1 MLNVDLIV
9 SIRLIIIL
17 NLFIKKTKDE
27 DLTKVGGFCNS
38 DYSPI
43 MDRQVYYLV
52 VGYTLDK
59 KEYWAT
65 IAHETMHLIQEV
77 LESRDV
83 YYLRK
88 QPNEP
93 YAYMYGYFISE
104 NFEFF
109 EGAYS
114 KYKRLKILPEKN
126 IQTEKWNIFG
136 KNYTKL

>member
-1 MLNVDLIV
+1 MHKE
-9 SIRLIIIL
+9 LIIPIYDCL
-17 NLFIKKTKDE
+17 ISIQVTNDMNLAVKHLTDTYGITEDE
-27 DLTKVGGFCNS
+27 DLTNMGGFCNS
-38 DYSPI
+38 DNSPI
-43 MDRQVYYLV
+43 IDRQVYYLV

-77 LESRDV
+77 LESRDI

-109 EGAYS
+109 EQAYS
-114 KYKRLKILPEKN
+114 KFKRIKIK
-126 IQTEKWNIFG
+126 
-136 KNYTKL
+136 

>member
-1 MLNVDLIV
+1 MHKEIIIPIYDCLV
-9 SIRLIIIL
+9 SIQVTLTMDEAVKHLANTYNIIE
-17 NLFIKKTKDE
+17 DE
-27 DLTKVGGFCNS
+27 DLSNMGGFCNS
-38 DYSPI
+38 DNSPLI
-43 MDRQVYYLV
+43 DRQIYYLV

-77 LESRDV
+77 LESRDI
-83 YYLRK
+83 YYQRK

-109 EGAYS
+109 ESAYT
-114 KYKRLKILPEKN
+114 KYKRIKVK
-126 IQTEKWNIFG
+126 K
-136 KNYTKL
+136 

>member
-1 MLNVDLIV
+1 MHKEIIIPIYDCLV
-9 SIRLIIIL
+9 SIQVTLTMDEAVKHLTDTYGIIE
-17 NLFIKKTKDE
+17 DE
-27 DLTKVGGFCNS
+27 DLSNMGGFCNS
-38 DYSPI
+38 DNSPLI
-43 MDRQVYYLV
+43 DRQIYYLV

-77 LESRDV
+77 LESRDI
-83 YYLRK
+83 YYQRK

-114 KYKRLKILPEKN
+114 KYKRLKIKK
-126 IQTEKWNIFG
+126 IT
-136 KNYTKL
+136 

>member
-1 MLNVDLIV
+1 MHKEIIIPIYDCLV
-9 SIRLIIIL
+9 SIQVTNNMNEAVRHITA
-17 NLFIKKTKDE
+17 NYGVTEDE
-27 DLTKVGGFCNS
+27 DLTNMGGFCNS

-43 MDRQVYYLV
+43 MERQIYYLV

-77 LESRDV
+77 LESRDI

-114 KYKRLKILPEKN
+114 KYKRLKIK
-126 IQTEKWNIFG
+126 K
-136 KNYTKL
+136 

>member
-1 MLNVDLIV
+1 MHKEIVIPIYDCLV
-9 SIRLIIIL
+9 SIQVTNDMNEAVRHITA
-17 NLFIKKTKDE
+17 NYGVTEDE
-27 DLTKVGGFCNS
+27 DLTNMGGFCNS

-114 KYKRLKILPEKN
+114 KYKRLKIK
-126 IQTEKWNIFG
+126 K
-136 KNYTKL
+136 

>member
-1 MLNVDLIV
+1 MHKEIIIPIYDCLV
-9 SIRLIIIL
+9 SIQVTVTMDEAVKHLTDTYGI
-17 NLFIKKTKDE
+17 TEDE
-27 DLTKVGGFCNS
+27 DLSNMGGFCNS
-38 DYSPI
+38 DNSPLI
-43 MDRQVYYLV
+43 DRQIYYLV

-77 LESRDV
+77 LESRDI
-83 YYLRK
+83 YYQRK

-109 EGAYS
+109 EQAYS
-114 KYKRLKILPEKN
+114 KFKRLKVK
-126 IQTEKWNIFG
+126 K
-136 KNYTKL
+136 

>member
-1 MLNVDLIV
+1 MHKEIIIPIYDCLV
-9 SIRLIIIL
+9 SIQVTNNMDEAVKHLTANYGVIE
-17 NLFIKKTKDE
+17 DE

-43 MDRQVYYLV
+43 MDRHVYYLV

-77 LESRDV
+77 LESRDI

-93 YAYMYGYFISE
+93 YAYMFGYFISE

-109 EGAYS
+109 ENAYT
-114 KYKRLKILPEKN
+114 KYKRIKVK
-126 IQTEKWNIFG
+126 K
-136 KNYTKL
+136 

>member
-1 MLNVDLIV
+1 MHKEIIIPIYDCLV
-9 SIRLIIIL
+9 SIQVTNNMNEAVRHITA
-17 NLFIKKTKDE
+17 NYGVTEDE
-27 DLTKVGGFCNS
+27 DLTNMGGFCNS

-43 MDRQVYYLV
+43 MERQIYYLV

-77 LESRDV
+77 LESRDI

-114 KYKRLKILPEKN
+114 KYKRLKVK
-126 IQTEKWNIFG
+126 K
-136 KNYTKL
+136 

>member
-1 MLNVDLIV
+1 MHKEIIIPIYDCLV
-9 SIRLIIIL
+9 SIQVTNNMNEAVRHITA
-17 NLFIKKTKDE
+17 NYGVTEDE
-27 DLTKVGGFCNS
+27 DLTNMGGFCNS

-77 LESRDV
+77 LESRDI

-114 KYKRLKILPEKN
+114 KYKRLKIK
-126 IQTEKWNIFG
+126 K
-136 KNYTKL
+136 

>member
-1 MLNVDLIV
+1 MHKEIIIPIYDCLV
-9 SIRLIIIL
+9 SIQVTVTMNEAVKHLTDTYGI
-17 NLFIKKTKDE
+17 TEDE
-27 DLTKVGGFCNS
+27 DLSNMGGFCNS
-38 DYSPI
+38 DNSPLI
-43 MDRQVYYLV
+43 DRQIYYLV

-77 LESRDV
+77 LESRDI
-83 YYLRK
+83 YYQRK

-109 EGAYS
+109 ESAYT
-114 KYKRLKILPEKN
+114 KYKRLKIK
-126 IQTEKWNIFG
+126 K
-136 KNYTKL
+136 

>member
-1 MLNVDLIV
+1 MHKEIIIPIYDCLV
-9 SIRLIIIL
+9 SIQVTNDMNEAVRHITA
-17 NLFIKKTKDE
+17 NYGVTEDE

-114 KYKRLKILPEKN
+114 KYKRLKIK
-126 IQTEKWNIFG
+126 K
-136 KNYTKL
+136 

>member
-1 MLNVDLIV
+1 MHKELIIPIYDCLV
-9 SIRLIIIL
+9 SIQVTNDM
-17 NLFIKKTKDE
+17 NLAVKHLTDTYGITEDE
-27 DLTKVGGFCNS
+27 DLTNMGGFCNS
-38 DYSPI
+38 DHSSI
-43 MDRQVYYLV
+43 IDRQIYYLV

-77 LESRDV
+77 LESRDI

-109 EGAYS
+109 EQAYT
-114 KYKRLKILPEKN
+114 KYKRVKIK
-126 IQTEKWNIFG
+126 
-136 KNYTKL
+136 

>member
-1 MLNVDLIV
+1 MHKEIVIPIYDCLV
-9 SIRLIIIL
+9 SIQVTNDMNEAVRHITA
-17 NLFIKKTKDE
+17 NYGVTEDE

-77 LESRDV
+77 LESRDI

-114 KYKRLKILPEKN
+114 KYKRLKIK
-126 IQTEKWNIFG
+126 K
-136 KNYTKL
+136 

>member
-1 MLNVDLIV
+1 MYKEIIIPIYDCLV
-9 SIRLIIIL
+9 SIQVTNNMNEAVKHITA
-17 NLFIKKTKDE
+17 NYGVTEDE
-27 DLTKVGGFCNS
+27 DLTNMGGFCNS

-43 MDRQVYYLV
+43 MERQIYYLV

-77 LESRDV
+77 LESRDI

-114 KYKRLKILPEKN
+114 KYKRLKIK
-126 IQTEKWNIFG
+126 K
-136 KNYTKL
+136 

>member
-1 MLNVDLIV
+1 MHKEIIIPIYDCLV
-9 SIRLIIIL
+9 SIQVTNNMNEAVRHITA
-17 NLFIKKTKDE
+17 NYGVTEDE
-27 DLTKVGGFCNS
+27 DLTNMGGFCNS

-43 MDRQVYYLV
+43 MERQIYYLV

-77 LESRDV
+77 LESRDI

-109 EGAYS
+109 ESAYS
-114 KYKRLKILPEKN
+114 KYKRLKIK
-126 IQTEKWNIFG
+126 K
-136 KNYTKL
+136 

>member
-1 MLNVDLIV
+1 MNKELIIPIYDCLV
-9 SIRLIIIL
+9 SIQVTNSMNEAVKHLTDTYGI
-17 NLFIKKTKDE
+17 TEDE
-27 DLTKVGGFCNS
+27 DLSSMGGFCNS
-38 DYSPI
+38 DNSSI

-52 VGYTLDK
+52 VGYTSDK

-77 LESRDV
+77 LESRDI
-83 YYLRK
+83 YYQRK

-109 EGAYS
+109 EQAYS
-114 KYKRLKILPEKN
+114 KFKRVKIK
-126 IQTEKWNIFG
+126 
-136 KNYTKL
+136 

>member
-1 MLNVDLIV
+1 MHKEIIIPIYDCLV
-9 SIRLIIIL
+9 SIQVTNNMNEAVRHITA
-17 NLFIKKTKDE
+17 NYGVTEDE
-27 DLTKVGGFCNS
+27 DLTNMGGFCNS

-43 MDRQVYYLV
+43 MERQIYYLV

-77 LESRDV
+77 LESRDI

-114 KYKRLKILPEKN
+114 KYKRIKIK
-126 IQTEKWNIFG
+126 K
-136 KNYTKL
+136 